1 MARLTYLN
9 PEDLAEEGQRLL
21 ARPANLYRLLV
32 HSPDAYRN
40 FARLGGW
47 IRSGST
53 LDPRL
58 REMAI
63 LQVGYLAGS
72 SYEWTHH
79 IKLARED
86 FGVSDDDIRAI
97 VAESNGGGSAL
108 PDLDRAVLRL
118 AREMTADVAGS
129 QEALS
134 AVGAELSDEHVVDLC
149 MTIAYYN
156 LVVRVLL
163 TLDVDLEPEYESVL
177 EEFPLPE
184 GPLVPVPVQRGA
196 S

>member
-1 MARLTYLN
+1 MARLRYLN
-9 PEDLAEEGQRLL
+9 REDLAEEDRRLL
-21 ARPANLYRLLV
+21 DRPANLFRLLV
-32 HSPDAYRN
+32 HSPDGYRN

-63 LQVGYLAGS
+63 LQVGYLTSAV
-72 SYEWTHH
+72 YEWTHH
-79 IKLARED
+79 IELARND
-86 FGVSDDDIRAI
+86 FGVSNDDIRAI
-97 VAESNGGGSAL
+97 VAETNGEGSAL
-108 PDLDRAVLRL
+108 PEFDRAVLRL
-118 AREMTADVAGS
+118 AREMTSDVAGS
-129 QEALS
+129 RQALD
-134 AVGAELSDEHVVDLC
+134 AVRAELSDEHVIDLC

-163 TLDVDLEPEYESVL
+163 TLQVDLEPEYESVL
-177 EEFPLPE
+177 DEFPLPDP
-184 GPLVPVPVQRGA
+184 PLVPAAA

>member
-1 MARLTYLN
+1 MARLRYLDR
-9 PEDLAEEGQRLL
+9 EDLAEEDRRLL
-21 ARPANLYRLLV
+21 DRPANLFRLLV
-32 HSPDAYRN
+32 HSPDGYRN

-58 REMAI
+58 RELAI
-63 LQVGYLAGS
+63 LQVGYLTGAV
-72 SYEWTHH
+72 YEWTHH
-79 IKLARED
+79 IELARND

-97 VAESNGGGSAL
+97 VAETSGEGGAL
-108 PDLDRAVLRL
+108 PAFDRAVLRL
-118 AREMTADVAGS
+118 AREMTSEVAGS
-129 QEALS
+129 QQALD
-134 AVGAELSDEHVVDLC
+134 AVRTELSDEHVIDLC

-177 EEFPLPE
+177 EEFPLPDR
-184 GPLVPVPVQRGA
+184 PLVPA
-196 S
+196 SAS